1 MSSYVL
7 RLPMRDGNHSPRPGN
22 GVRNGRVL
30 RLPMRDGNLHRHL
43 WSPVGV
49 VLRLPMRDGNISN
62 MQLGVRCT
70 LAVLRLPM
78 RDGNTQTTISLEHV
92 KPFLD
97 YL

>member
-1 MSSYVL
+1 MSSY
-7 RLPMRDGNHSPRPGN
+7 
-22 GVRNGRVL
+22 
-30 RLPMRDGNLHRHL
+30 
-43 WSPVGV
+43 